1 MRIAILAAA
10 LFMLAAPA
18 GAQTEMD
25 RAESELR
32 DSMAAAPGV
41 AVERVSPD
49 ELRIRMP
56 SDITFDFDRADVKRQ
71 FMPRV
76 HDLARTLNSY
86 PSLSVAIIGHA
97 DALGSDDYNLE
108 LSERRARTVGAAL
121 MNDGVAY
128 RRIAASGRGEWEPIA
143 SNAND
148 WGRAQNR
155 RVEIRLNSKPK

>member
-1 MRIAILAAA
+1 MRIAVLATAF
-10 LFMLAAPA
+10 FMLVAPA
-18 GAQTEMD
+18 AAQTEMD

-32 DSMAAAPGV
+32 DSMASAPGV

-49 ELRIRMP
+49 EIRIRMP
-56 SDITFDFDRADVKRQ
+56 SDITFDFDRANVKRE

-97 DALGSDDYNLE
+97 DALGSDNYNLE
-108 LSERRARTVGAAL
+108 LSERRARAVGSAL
-121 MNDGVAY
+121 MDNGVPY
-128 RRIAASGRGEWEPIA
+128 QRIAARGRGEWEPIA